1 MRTVSAPSPTAEQHP
16 RFGMIIQLSRLCLGM
31 AVEQLHSLTTC
42 ISASISQARRSP
54 EPASRGSW
62 GIARSCRP
70 GRPTPAP
77 FLPGN
82 RGGEDGPRRRH
93 PGLRERAAGTGS
105 GGGPGRGPGARGSGE
120 TRTYPRRAAGGRGQP
135 SPGGDEVGR
144 RGSPAPADEGEQ
156 GPQEEGGRGAAQ
168 VEAEPEQDGARPRA
182 SGRLPAT
189 GPQAGEAHGG
199 ECGHG
204 HRHSPAPA
212 ARSPRCRRVFPG
224 VRPQLARG
232 ARDTAAA
239 GGCGRREVEAGAAA
253 VGGIGVHAAS
263 CAAKDRHISC
273 PAVPRRCPGRWPLRG
288 ASSPRRSRRRRS

>member
-1 MRTVSAPSPTAEQHP
+1 MDACGATTEPNNVHLREHLVSPAEPGARFPRGPGDRSQLPAGPTNPSPVPLPQ
-16 RFGMIIQLSRLCLGM
+16 
-31 AVEQLHSLTTC
+31 
-42 ISASISQARRSP
+42 
-54 EPASRGSW
+54 
-62 GIARSCRP
+62 P
-70 GRPTPAP
+70 GR
-77 FLPGN
+77 
-82 RGGEDGPRRRH
+82 EDGPRRRH

-105 GGGPGRGPGARGSGE
+105 GDGRAEAPGARGSGE
-120 TRTYPRRAAGGRGQP
+120 TGTYPRPAAGGRGQR

-156 GPQEEGGRGAAQ
+156 GPQEEGGRGAAHVQ
-168 VEAEPEQDGARPRA
+168 TEPEQDGARPRA

-199 ECGHG
+199 ECGHS
-204 HRHSPAPA
+204 HWHSPAPA
-212 ARSPRCRRVFPG
+212 ARGPRRRRVFPG
-224 VRPQLARG
+224 VRPPLARS
-232 ARDTAAA
+232 ARGRTAA

-253 VGGIGVHAAS
+253 VGGIGVHAAC